1 MTEILELGAEARRF
15 LWLIALA
22 MARIAP
28 IFQIVPFLG
37 GRHLTTVTRNSFAFS
52 LALFLSP
59 WMRRDDPGGELEFM
73 TIVPLIAKEVAL
85 GTIFGFLSSL
95 AFYAA
100 SGAGF
105 LVDNQ
110 RGLSTAQSTDPL
122 TGEETSPLGS
132 MLLETFIMVFIA
144 AGGLS
149 LFFQAILTTYAFWPP
164 FTFWP
169 DWSGGA
175 LKTLLLDNFAWFLTT
190 LVTLAAP
197 MLLVCFLVDL
207 GMGLMNRFAS
217 QLNVYFLAMPVK
229 SALVIALM
237 IVYWGGMLRTLNR
250 DALRLPVLWNA
261 LSHALGAITL

>member
-1 MTEILELGAEARRF
+1 MTEILELGGEARRF

-22 MARIAP
+22 MARIGP
-28 IFQIVPFLG
+28 IFQIAPFLG
-37 GRHLTTVTRNSFAFS
+37 GTHLTTLTRNALAFA

-59 WMRRDDPGGELEFM
+59 WMRGYDPGGELTLM
-73 TIVPLIAKEVAL
+73 TAVPLIAKEVAL

-95 AFYAA
+95 AFSAA
-100 SGAGF
+100 SCVGY

-110 RGLSTAQSTDPL
+110 RGLSMAQTTDAL

-132 MLLETFIMVFIA
+132 LLLETFIMLFIA
-144 AGGLS
+144 AGGLT
-149 LFFQAILTTYAFWPP
+149 LFFQAILTTYVFWSP

-175 LKTLLLDNFAWFLTT
+175 LRTLVMDNFAWFLTT
-190 LVTLAAP
+190 FVTLAAP

-229 SALVIALM
+229 SAFIVLFLM
-237 IVYWGGMLRTLNR
+237 LYWGEMFSTLN
-250 DALRLPVLWNA
+250 DGALRLPVLWNA
-261 LSHALGAITL
+261 LTHALGAFPL